1 MLSTGC
7 RPVQEVELLEL
18 PDNTPEVVPITCNG
32 ILGHFV
38 VRTKTVVDEH
48 FKEHKVTSFAR
59 ETGTNNPWKS
69 AMHIATAGVRRAC
82 PSCLLSCQTCNL
94 VSVRACLISSS
105 LRTLISK
112 HRAVSAMHAASCP
125 FAHNV
130 RKLT

>member
-59 ETGTNNPWKS
+59 ETGTNNPWKA

-82 PSCLLSCQTCNL
+82 MPSLPADLQD
-94 VSVRACLISSS
+94 
-105 LRTLISK
+105 
-112 HRAVSAMHAASCP
+112 M
-125 FAHNV
+125 
-130 RKLT
+130 

>member
-1 MLSTGC
+1 M
-7 RPVQEVELLEL
+7 QEVELLEL

-59 ETGTNNPWKS
+59 ETGTNNPWKA

-82 PSCLLSCQTCNL
+82 MPSLPADLQD
-94 VSVRACLISSS
+94 
-105 LRTLISK
+105 
-112 HRAVSAMHAASCP
+112 M
-125 FAHNV
+125 
-130 RKLT
+130 